1 MRQLFFLFSF
11 IFFLLSFS
19 TAQQTDTLYI
29 LQTTDVHGNVQD
41 YNYFT
46 DKTADYGLAR
56 IYSEVVR
63 LRRKHKNVVL
73 LDGGDLLQ
81 GTPMIY
87 YFNQIETDVP
97 NPMILT
103 LNTMQ
108 YDAFAVGNH
117 DIEQGPLVYNR
128 ARKESHFPWLS
139 ANSLLRDGSAY
150 FKPYTIIERNGIRI
164 GIIGLTTPGIPMWLD
179 KTLYPGI
186 EWTDMVKTAKKYV
199 KILRPQ
205 VDVLVGLFHAG
216 FEAEYSKKQTDALGL
231 PNENASRLVAQQVP
245 GFDVVF
251 AGHSHRPKPKPG
263 QKEIVKNPN
272 EPLLINAGSWGRN
285 LGVAE
290 IIVKRETADI
300 KFKTKNLKQKT
311 RVRNKRRYELSPK
324 MRAAMQKNRD
334 KRILTEG
341 KKRAVKLPDSKAQ
354 DSRHKT
360 LENKAKT
367 PEQTAAGEPKG
378 STWHIT
384 AKKGWLKSTKALPPS
399 PEILSLIKPYHRKT
413 LHYIRTKIADLT
425 APLDAA
431 RSRFEDNA
439 TVELIN
445 KAQLDYTGADISF
458 AASFNEHFKMPA
470 GPIRIKDI
478 YGMYR
483 YENFLYTIEMTGQQI
498 KDFLKYSARYFVL
511 DNGQITASTEMPGYN
526 YDMAEGIRYTIKVNR
541 KKGNK
546 EKREK
551 GNKGKDI
558 RQMIKEVKKKYQ
570 EASGKIISG
579 NLVEDLIFIKTG
591 KPLKMNTKY
600 TVAMNSYR
608 ASGGGGHLAAAG
620 IKKPKILSK
629 SNVEMRTILAEYI
642 KKQKIIRPETDG
654 NWKLIT
660 NY

>member
-1 MRQLFFLFSF
+1 MRHIIILYSF
-11 IFFLLSFS
+11 ILFLLSFAS
-19 TAQQTDTLYI
+19 AQQTDTLYI

-41 YNYFT
+41 YNYFN
-46 DKTADYGLAR
+46 DQPADYGLAR
-56 IYSEVVR
+56 IYTEVAQ
-63 LRRKHKNVVL
+63 LRRVHKNVLL

-87 YFNQIETDVP
+87 YFNKIETDVP

-103 LNTMQ
+103 LNDMK

-117 DIEQGPLVYNR
+117 DIEQGPVVYNR

-139 ANSLLRDGSAY
+139 ANSVRKDGSTY
-150 FKPYTIIERNGIRI
+150 FKPYTIIKRNGIRI
-164 GIIGLTTPGIPMWLD
+164 GIIGLTTPAIPMWLD
-179 KTLYPGI
+179 KSLYPGI
-186 EWTDMVKTAKKYV
+186 EWADMVETAKKYV

-231 PNENASRLVAQQVP
+231 PNENASLLVAEQAP

-251 AGHSHRPKPKPG
+251 AGHSHRPEPKPG
-263 QKEIVKNPN
+263 EVESIMDQTK
-272 EPLLINAGSWGRN
+272 PLLINAGSWGRN
-285 LGVAE
+285 LGIAE
-290 IIVKRETADI
+290 IIIRKKAEDRRQ
-300 KFKTKNLKQKT
+300 KTKDNI
-311 RVRNKRRYELSPK
+311 KRRHRLSPK
-324 MRAAMQKNRD
+324 MRAAMQKHRD
-334 KRILTEG
+334 KRLKTER
-341 KKRAVKLPDSKAQ
+341 KKEKINSSKYQAAQHKPLKKLEGNPKEQSPDIQ
-354 DSRHKT
+354 NKT
-360 LENKAKT
+360 SWKVV
-367 PEQTAAGEPKG
+367 
-378 STWHIT
+378 
-384 AKKGWLKSTKALPPS
+384 AKKGWLKSMKDVPPV
-399 PEILSLIKPYHRKT
+399 PEILNLMKPYHQKI
-413 LHYIRTKIADLT
+413 LKYIRTKIAELT

-483 YENFLYTIEMTGQQI
+483 YENFLYTVAMTGQQI
-498 KDFLKYSARYFVL
+498 KDFLEYSARYFVPE
-511 DNGQITASTEMPGYN
+511 NGRITASDKMPGYN
-526 YDMAEGIRYTIKVNR
+526 YDMAEGIRYKIIV
-541 KKGNK
+541 KKGRANK
-546 EKREK
+546 TQ
-551 GNKGKDI
+551 DI

-570 EASGKIISG
+570 DTSNKIRTG
-579 NLVEDLIFIKTG
+579 NSVEDIIFIKTG
-591 KPLKMNTKY
+591 KPLEMNKTY

-608 ASGGGGHLAAAG
+608 ATGGGGHLAAAG
-620 IKKPKILSK
+620 IKNPKILSK
-629 SNVEMRTILAEYI
+629 SNVEMRSILAEYI

-660 NY
+660 N